1 MSKTKQVT
9 QSIIL
14 LLFLAFNSALFAQDN
29 SESIKSDFANYL
41 KAIKTQDFETSLDYL
56 VEDVFEIIPKETMLT
71 LMEQM
76 FNVEGVEFTFGDFVI
91 NEIKEP
97 IVVDST
103 SYVILNYENE
113 MSIKYTQQQEEE
125 TSEEDKKLTQ
135 LMAQS
140 LLEQQFGKGN
150 VTYNESTEFFD
161 IKAIKKAIA
170 IYDEDEKTW
179 KFLVVEKGNPFLLK
193 SILPSSILEKVLTED

>member
-29 SESIKSDFANYL
+29 SEAIKSDFANYL

-113 MSIKYTQQQEEE
+113 MSIKYTQQQEE

-135 LMAQS
+135 LMTQS

>member
-29 SESIKSDFANYL
+29 SEAIKSDFANYL

-76 FNVEGVEFTFGDFVI
+76 FNVEGVEFTFGDFVF
-91 NEIKEP
+91 EECTFG
-97 IVVDST
+97 DST
-103 SYVILNYENE
+103 
-113 MSIKYTQQQEEE
+113 
-125 TSEEDKKLTQ
+125 LTI
-135 LMAQS
+135 S
-140 LLEQQFGKGN
+140 LLKN
-150 VTYNESTEFFD
+150 
-161 IKAIKKAIA
+161 
-170 IYDEDEKTW
+170 
-179 KFLVVEKGNPFLLK
+179 
-193 SILPSSILEKVLTED
+193 